1 MRAYIEEKAGDLYE
15 LRSTGSDGESGMK
28 KTFIVL
34 GIAAW
39 VAVLLG
45 GTLFLSAGR
54 VDLPFFWATLLVW
67 VGSTT
72 IIGLIMDRDLMRE
85 RSRFGEGKRGRLLQI
100 LGLPLVIAPF
110 LVAGLDVGRYHWS
123 DSVPGGAQ
131 AAGLGVTVVGFGL
144 IAWSIRVN
152 RFFAKAVRIQE
163 NRGQTAVMGGPYRYI
178 RHPGYCGFVLI
189 FLASSVALGSWL
201 SCVPSL
207 GMALFFVWRTAV
219 EDEFLQA
226 HLEGYAEYAE
236 RVRCRLLPGVW

>member
-1 MRAYIEEKAGDLYE
+1 M
-15 LRSTGSDGESGMK
+15 S

-34 GIAAW
+34 GIAMW

-45 GTLFLSAGR
+45 GTLFLAAGR

-72 IIGLIMDRDLMRE
+72 VTGLIMDRDLMRE
-85 RSRFGEGKRGRLLQI
+85 RSQFGGGKSGKLAQI
-100 LGLPLVIAPF
+100 LGLPAVICPF
-110 LVAGLDVGRYHWS
+110 LVAGLDVGRFHWS
-123 DSVPGGAQ
+123 DSVPTGAQ
-131 AAGLGVTVVGFGL
+131 VGGLGVVVAGFGL

-163 NRGQTAVMGGPYRYI
+163 DREQTVVTAGPYRYI
-178 RHPGYCGFVLI
+178 RHPGYCGFALI
-189 FLASSVALGSWL
+189 FLASSIALGAWL

-207 GMALFFVWRTAV
+207 GMALFFVWRTGV
-219 EDEFLQA
+219 EDRFLQA

-236 RVRCRLLPGVW
+236 RVPYRLIHGVW